1 MNSDESTEKL
11 TRLIASWC
19 DDSITDDE
27 MRQLNW
33 LLLGDDEAQ
42 RLFAEMTN
50 VNAMLEQLGPEVEA
64 TNVIPMPEAAPA
76 PQKRARPKNLRVV
89 LEIAAV
95 FVAVV
100 SLAWAIIG
108 QIQNNQSASNIGIA
122 AASDTPSAAFAL
134 LTHSIGAEWNSEE
147 EALRAGSILGK
158 QSIQLVSGLLH
169 LQFYNGVKVV
179 LEGPADF
186 EILSMEESYCRKG
199 RFHASVPPHAQGFI
213 VHTPTGEL
221 IDHGTEFGLEVRD
234 DGSSEIHVF
243 DGEVSFRNTEEE
255 TVAQLTPGEAAH
267 IDELGRP
274 LPLLAD
280 PAAFASNTDLMRWH
294 ADDMARQLA
303 QWYHTNQR
311 WRNDSRMLAY
321 YDFDTADYLTGIL
334 PAETRN
340 PWAAGQDGVIIG
352 AGYSEGR
359 WPGKGALHFS
369 RPSDRVRV
377 RIPGYHDAF
386 TMATWIKIDQLENR
400 EHGLLLSDGFDHGAV
415 HWKLDGATGDLIL
428 ETRREEGEFAS
439 YRSPGALTSQHL
451 EEWVQI
457 ACVYDRITGFVAHYI
472 NGKEVG
478 NFPLQV
484 DVRLRAGIAE
494 IGNWGVAP
502 EGDSQIDHHLMATM
516 DEFSVYGEVLDSS
529 EITEIFEE
537 GRRR

>member
-1 MNSDESTEKL
+1 MNSDESHENL
-11 TRLIASWC
+11 TRLIAAWC

-27 MRQLNW
+27 VRQLNW
-33 LLLGDDEAQ
+33 LLLGDEEAQ
-42 RLFAEMTN
+42 QLFAEMTN
-50 VNAMLEQLGPEVEA
+50 LNAMLEQLGPEIEA
-64 TNVIPMPEAAPA
+64 SNVIPMPEVAPA
-76 PQKRARPKNLRVV
+76 PTQIPSPRRSWRVV

-95 FVAVV
+95 FVALV
-100 SLAWAIIG
+100 SLAWAIVG
-108 QIQNNQSASNIGIA
+108 QIENNRLDNTGIA
-122 AASDTPSAAFAL
+122 STSELQSTAFAL
-134 LTHSIGAEWNSEE
+134 LTHSIGAEWSNEE
-147 EALRAGSILGK
+147 DALRAGSVLGK
-158 QSIQLVSGLLH
+158 QTIHLASGLLH

-221 IDHGTEFGLEVRD
+221 IDHGTEFGLEVKE

-243 DGEVSFRNTEEE
+243 DGEVSFRNTDEE

-280 PAAFASNTDLMRWH
+280 PEAFASNTDLMRWH
-294 ADDMARQLA
+294 ADHMARQLA

-311 WRNDSRMLAY
+311 WRNDSRLLAY

-352 AGYSEGR
+352 ANYAEGR
-359 WPGKGALHFS
+359 WPGKGALQFN

-377 RIPGYHDAF
+377 RIPGYHDAL
-386 TMATWIKIDQLENR
+386 TLTTWINIDQLENR

-415 HWKLDGATGDLIL
+415 HWKLDGGTGDLVL

-439 YRSPGALTSQHL
+439 YRSPGALSAEHL
-451 EEWVQI
+451 GDWVQI
-457 ACVYDRITGFVAHYI
+457 ACVYDRITGFVAHYV

-502 EGDSQIDHHLMATM
+502 EGDSQIDHHLVATM
-516 DEFSVYGEVLDSS
+516 DEFSVFGEVLEAT
-529 EITEIFEE
+529 EIAEIFEE